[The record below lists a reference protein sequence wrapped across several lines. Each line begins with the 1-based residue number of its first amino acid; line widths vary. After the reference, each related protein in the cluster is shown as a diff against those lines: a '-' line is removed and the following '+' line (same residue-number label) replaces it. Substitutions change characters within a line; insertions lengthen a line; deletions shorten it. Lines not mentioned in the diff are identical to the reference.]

1 MIVYAVEVTV
11 PLANSVATL
20 VRVGSSPTVVG
31 LPVLIAAETSPLH
44 RSSMKTAVGSSVRLP
59 PVSVT
64 CVSDCSWILPGMKPL
79 NTPETGAWRW
89 KAPKSRFAYD
99 PGRMLI
105 LTGTPRLFELDAGQR
120 PYL

>member
-1 MIVYAVEVTV
+1 MIVYAIEVTV

-31 LPVLIAAETSPLH
+31 LPVRIDAETWPLH
-44 RSSMKTAVGSSVRLP
+44 TSSMKTAVGSSVRLP

-79 NTPETGAWRW
+79 NDSGDRRLALEGAEVEVCIRPWR
-89 KAPKSRFAYD
+89 
-99 PGRMLI
+99 GC
-105 LTGTPRLFELDAGQR
+105 
-120 PYL
+120 